1 LNASSLV
8 TPGVLPPQS
17 APSAACTIDAATMVF
32 LGNRLLAHISLG
44 FSCRRRPLAHI
55 LAELS
60 LSPEIC
66 GALTGADTRF
76 TDAFRI
82 SKAHE
87 AADWHALSSTARK
100 LGYPESE
107 VPERFLPATS
117 RAFSLSS

>member
-1 LNASSLV
+1 
-8 TPGVLPPQS
+8 
-17 APSAACTIDAATMVF
+17 MVF